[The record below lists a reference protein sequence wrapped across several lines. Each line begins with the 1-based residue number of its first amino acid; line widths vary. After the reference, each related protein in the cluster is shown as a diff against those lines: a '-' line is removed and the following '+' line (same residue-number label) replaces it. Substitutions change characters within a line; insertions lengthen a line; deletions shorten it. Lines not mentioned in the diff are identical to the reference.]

1 MENFLNH
8 YCKSVQA
15 LNIFN
20 LATFKK
26 TEKVEKNFLFRNLWI
41 NVERKVDFKGN
52 AAQRPRYALCVSST
66 CKFFAIFAQKLL
78 EIHKY
83 SYVVFEQSDKKFAGV
98 SAAQSLRGVAFV

>member
-1 MENFLNH
+1 MENFLNP

-41 NVERKVDFKGN
+41 NVERKVDF
-52 AAQRPRYALCVSST
+52 
-66 CKFFAIFAQKLL
+66 
-78 EIHKY
+78 
-83 SYVVFEQSDKKFAGV
+83 
-98 SAAQSLRGVAFV
+98 